1 MTTNLHLKDR
11 LVGGIEAGGTKFKCV
26 IGYSN
31 GEIVSAKTFPTTT
44 PTNTLA
50 QAKAFFIESIE
61 LFGEINALGIAHFG
75 PVDIDTNS
83 TNYGNILATTKRYWS
98 GTDVVGYF
106 ANALNIPISLQ
117 SDVNGAAI
125 GEHNLGNAQGID
137 NFVYITVGT
146 GIGGGIFVNGE
157 LLNHKSHAEIGH
169 MMIPKDI
176 QDTFKGCCAFHSDCL
191 EGLASGPSIEKRWG
205 TAGQWLEENH
215 QAWQLEAHY
224 LALLCINLTYSL
236 APEKIIFGGGV
247 MQQPQLIPLIRE
259 KFTKMMQDYSPASY
273 SLTNEHYILP
283 AGLREDSAIKGSL
296 ILAKQAYDDQNG
308 VFINSYHEQT
318 A

>member
-1 MTTNLHLKDR
+1 MTTNLHLKDT

-26 IGYSN
+26 VGYSN
-31 GEIVSAKTFPTTT
+31 GEIVANKTFPTTN
-44 PTNTLA
+44 PTDTLA
-50 QAKAFFIESIE
+50 QAKAFFIESIGI
-61 LFGEINALGIAHFG
+61 FGEIKALGIAHFG
-75 PVDIDTNS
+75 PVDIDTSS
-83 TNYGNILATTKRYWS
+83 TNYGTILATTKKNWS
-98 GTDVVGYF
+98 GTDVVNYF
-106 ANALNIPISLQ
+106 ANAFCVPILFQ

-125 GEHNLGNAQGID
+125 GEHHLGNAKGID

-146 GIGGGIFVNGE
+146 GIGGGVFINGE

-169 MMIPKDI
+169 MMIPKNIDD
-176 QDTFKGCCAFHSDCL
+176 DTFKGCCSFHSDCL
-191 EGLASGPSIEKRWG
+191 EGLASGPAIEERWG

-259 KFTKMMQDYSPASY
+259 KFIVMMKGYAPASY
-273 SLTNEHYILP
+273 YPENEHYISP
-283 AGLREDSAIKGSL
+283 TGLGEDSAIKGTL

-308 VFINSYHEQT
+308 VFNNNYLK
-318 A
+318 